1 MAIQYFIPDW
11 DDRVD
16 PNYHFERDEHTPG
29 RNPYRDDRYA
39 HELYG
44 VAPYDGVLISRAVVE
59 ENTTKST
66 MMRELGSVHRYLRLP
81 TDKNHQVM
89 GDCGA
94 FSYWKQEVPPY
105 ESADMLNYYQ
115 QHGFDIGVSIDHL
128 IFSEFDL
135 PDKERR
141 WKITVDN
148 AEAFLH
154 LHNKGGYEFTPMGV
168 AQGWT
173 PETYQQ
179 AVQKLIQ
186 MGYTH
191 IALGGLVRSQNHEIV
206 QVLQA
211 VQSELKPDIKLH
223 LFGVSRPEQVPLFM
237 QLGVTS
243 FDSASR
249 LRKAWT
255 DGRKNYYLNDTTYTA
270 IRVRDARMVAKMHEL
285 DEAAT
290 VRKEQA
296 ALQALRDYDKGDVS
310 LKTASEA
317 VLEYAELS
325 GTLTPRMQT
334 DYQKTLED
342 QPWKHCPCAICQ
354 AIGIEVIIFRGNNRN
369 RRRGFHN
376 TWHLYQQ
383 LQTMTASSNGVVQ
396 QSAMQQLAMEMGQ
409 EVRSEE

>member
-1 MAIQYFIPDW
+1 
-11 DDRVD
+11 
-16 PNYHFERDEHTPG
+16 
-29 RNPYRDDRYA
+29 
-39 HELYG
+39 
-44 VAPYDGVLISRAVVE
+44 
-59 ENTTKST
+59 
-66 MMRELGSVHRYLRLP
+66 
-81 TDKNHQVM
+81 
-89 GDCGA
+89 
-94 FSYWKQEVPPY
+94 
-105 ESADMLNYYQ
+105 MLNYYQ

-135 PDKERR
+135 PDKQRR
-141 WKITVDN
+141 WKITMDN
-148 AEAFLH
+148 AATFLNLYRQGEGH
-154 LHNKGGYEFTPMGV
+154 YTFTPMGV
-168 AQGWT
+168 AQGWN

-179 AVQKLIQ
+179 AVRELIQ
-186 MGYTH
+186 MGYTSV
-191 IALGGLVRSQNHEIV
+191 ALGGLVRSQNHEIV

-211 VQSELKPDIKLH
+211 VQPELKPDIKLH

-270 IRVRDARMVAKMHEL
+270 IRVRDARIVAKTHEL

-296 ALQALRDYDKGDVS
+296 ALQALRDYDKGKVS
-310 LKTASEA
+310 LKTASDA
-317 VLEYAELS
+317 VLAYAELS
-325 GTLTPRMQT
+325 GTLTPRMRT

-396 QSAMQQLAMEMGQ
+396 QPAMQQLAMEMEQ
-409 EVRSEE
+409 EVPNEE